1 MLMLRV
7 YWVLGVKRI
16 IHPSL
21 RKVRRHWWVNRCCHR
36 EEQRKFESS
45 QIKQSLGSRK
55 LGLFLDIAI
64 VIHSATRLYCF
75 QNLIEFNSWCPLPRQ
90 ELWSLSSV
98 NIPNFHVTY
107 WVIEYCDF
115 ESTDPVYFHHKI
127 VLILILV
134 VIQSFQQEVVNNSHG
149 LC

>member
-16 IHPSL
+16 IHLSL
-21 RKVRRHWWVNRCCHR
+21 RKVRRRWWVNRCCHR

-45 QIKQSLGSRK
+45 QIKQSFRSSK

-75 QNLIEFNSWCPLPRQ
+75 QNWIAGVLRSQ

-98 NIPNFHVTY
+98 NILNFHVTY